1 MKTITSRD
9 NPLFKQ
15 LSKLAQSS
23 RERKKI
29 QQTLIEGVHLL
40 QTYRDAVGQPLQI
53 IVSATGVNHRE
64 ITMLIEQCSPLQPAL
79 LSDALFHELSSL
91 ETPVGVVA
99 LIATP
104 APVALPVVMDCCVML
119 EDIQDPGNLG
129 SILRSAAAANVRH
142 VLLSKGCVFAW
153 SPRVIRAA
161 MGAHFLLHIYER
173 QNLTEALDNFRGIK
187 LATALSAKQSIYDV
201 DMTGPLALII
211 GNEGNGL
218 SQDILIKANVTA
230 QIPMPGKMESLNA
243 AAAVAIC
250 LFECV
255 RQIDKNAKRPAAP
268 DGLAAG

>member
-15 LSKLAQSS
+15 LLKLAQSS

-40 QTYRDAVGQPLQI
+40 QTYRVAIGLPLAV
-53 IVSATGVNHRE
+53 IVSATGMHHDE
-64 ITMLIEQCSPLQPAL
+64 IAKLLEQCQPRQPVM
-79 LSDALFHELSSL
+79 LSDALFHELSAL
-91 ETPVGVVA
+91 ETPLGILA

-104 APVALPVVMDCCVML
+104 EPATPPADMDCCVML

-161 MGAHFLLHIYER
+161 MGAHFLVNIYER
-173 QNLTEALDNFRGIK
+173 QNLADAMKNFRGLK
-187 LATALSAKQSIYDV
+187 LATTLSAKKSIYEI
-201 DMTGPLALII
+201 DMAGPLALII
-211 GNEGNGL
+211 GNEGSGL
-218 SQDILIKANVTA
+218 SQETLALANAIAT
-230 QIPMPGKMESLNA
+230 IPMPGKIESLNA
-243 AAAVAIC
+243 AAAAAIC
-250 LFECV
+250 LFERV
-255 RQIDKNAKRPAAP
+255 RQHAQR
-268 DGLAAG
+268 

>member
-15 LSKLAQSS
+15 LLKLAQSS

-40 QTYRDAVGQPLQI
+40 QTYRVAIGLPLAV
-53 IVSATGVNHRE
+53 IVSATGMHHDE
-64 ITMLIEQCSPLQPAL
+64 IAKLLEQCQPMQPVM
-79 LSDALFHELSSL
+79 LSDALFHELSAL
-91 ETPVGVVA
+91 ETPLGILA

-104 APVALPVVMDCCVML
+104 EPATPPTDMDCCVML

-161 MGAHFLLHIYER
+161 MGAHFLVNIYER
-173 QNLTEALDNFRGIK
+173 QNLADAMKNFRGLK
-187 LATALSAKQSIYDV
+187 LATTLSAKKSIYEI
-201 DMTGPLALII
+201 DMAGPLALII
-211 GNEGNGL
+211 GNEGSGL
-218 SQDILIKANVTA
+218 SQETLALANAIAT
-230 QIPMPGKMESLNA
+230 IPMPGKIESLNA
-243 AAAVAIC
+243 AAAAAIC
-250 LFECV
+250 LFERV
-255 RQIDKNAKRPAAP
+255 RQ
-268 DGLAAG
+268 LAQH